1 MSSLSLPLFLRYY
14 ELYYSWLSKLGR
26 ALSQTWLGMLCE
38 TSLSLASS
46 PPCIMYVS
54 CLLSFLV
61 PKKYVQLSVLHL
73 EAGEI
78 LTQCASVLLCTC
90 DVSRVSFNLFTHQTN
105 FEPFCFKATPEF
117 GQQFP
122 NLGSLF
128 QKENTN
134 EKKFWFPKL
143 GETFLTIH
151 SS

>member
-1 MSSLSLPLFLRYY
+1 MSSLLLPLFLHYY
-14 ELYYSWLSKLGR
+14 KLYYSWLSKLGR

-73 EAGEI
+73 EA
-78 LTQCASVLLCTC
+78 ASVLLSTC

-105 FEPFCFKATPEF
+105 FEPFLLQSHSRIWSAISQLRFIISEGKY
-117 GQQFP
+117 QR
-122 NLGSLF
+122 
-128 QKENTN
+128 KE
-134 EKKFWFPKL
+134 
-143 GETFLTIH
+143 I
-151 SS
+151 